1 MAASF
6 AYRAVADAAASRD
19 RLLRF
24 LDETLLPLYDAAA
37 DETVA
42 VGLKRSL
49 YHAHRETAARSGAG
63 SGTGLG
69 HLHGGAMAAPPR
81 ACRVL
86 ACALE
91 LLRSR
96 PVVFVSA
103 EAEPFSKSGGL
114 ANVTFE
120 LPRELARLGES
131 MYVITPLY
139 RSGDARAVAR
149 MQDAEARFDVTYT
162 GVNVQFQLGAEPY
175 EVGVHRGV
183 VEGVTYFLLDHHDLF
198 DGLYWGYRSNER
210 IRRRLALGRA
220 AAEVM
225 VHFGLHPQA
234 VATNDA
240 AASLVSGIVRR
251 DPYYAGSAT
260 FADTSF
266 VHIVHNGGWQY
277 FDCYDRYEDGAD
289 LFGLFN
295 LPVEFA
301 SRFTDPRDEALFNLM
316 AAGIRF
322 ADQVFTVSPTYA
334 RQIERN
340 CDGLEALLHD
350 VIGINNGI
358 GKDFRRGVTN
368 RLARSRLKQRHAP
381 RLQERIDADRELR
394 DKLERR
400 FPELLADGGKPA
412 GFRSAARRDEV
423 IRMRTKLIAQLE
435 YGLTVDPDQVP
446 YVMIHRVS
454 DQKGFRILLDAWQGM
469 FRDLGVQAIL
479 GGPIAPNDQRAEQ
492 LAAGMRALMEYYPGS
507 VATRIGYQEISL
519 PLLVAAPWYRG
530 ARDAVVAYF
539 SMEFGLGVLSDD
551 SWRSGGSARQRPW
564 RIRPDPAGPAPGR
577 LLQRRQPA
585 ARAGVAPHVE
595 RSVAGRAGRRGA
607 DPAHHQRRAPAQLDF
622 ARHPGSAGA
631 LSGPTRR
638 EVRAGSVSLGTGGQ
652 HRRRGAVAH
661 ARAPPLAAAA
671 VQVSLYHGT
680 LSVSEAG
687 AEIIAGGECVAME
700 LVEQDGEIATYRTQ
714 VVCHSTGRLGATV
727 RITPTHPALAHRSVP
742 GLFRQG

>member
-1 MAASF
+1 MGSHPGAATNSARFSATCRPNCDDYPSSQPGLLRDSFDRLLAARSREQVAASF

-24 LDETLLPLYDAAA
+24 LDETLLPLYDASA
-37 DETVA
+37 DERVA
-42 VGLKRSL
+42 VGLKRAQ
-49 YHAHRETAARSGAG
+49 YHAHRETAARTGAG
-63 SGTGLG
+63 AGAALG
-69 HLHGGAMAAPPR
+69 HLRGGAMAAPPR
-81 ACRVL
+81 AGGVVAR
-86 ACALE
+86 ALD

-139 RSGDARAVAR
+139 RNGEARAVAK
-149 MQDAEARFDVTYT
+149 MGDAVTRFDVTYT
-162 GVNVQFQLGAEPY
+162 GVTVHFQLGDEDF
-175 EVGVHRGV
+175 EVGVHRGE

-225 VHFGLHPQA
+225 VRFGIHPQV

-240 AASLVSGIVRR
+240 AASLVSGIVRG
-251 DPYYAGSAT
+251 DPHYAGGAT

-266 VHIVHNGGWQY
+266 VHIIHNGGWQY
-277 FDCYDRYEDGAD
+277 FDCYDRYEAGAD

-295 LPVEFA
+295 LPVELA
-301 SRFTDPRDEALFNLM
+301 SRFTDPRDDALFNLM

-334 RQIERN
+334 RQIEHN

-350 VIGINNGI
+350 VVGINNGI
-358 GKDFRRGVTN
+358 GKDFRRGVTH
-368 RLARSRLKQRHAP
+368 RLARSRLEQRHAP
-381 RLQERIDADRELR
+381 RLQERIDGDRELR

-400 FPELLADGGKPA
+400 FPELLAAGGKPA
-412 GFRSAARRDEV
+412 SFRSAARRDEV
-423 IRMRTKLIAQLE
+423 LRMRTKLIAQLE
-435 YGLTVDPDQVP
+435 YGLTVDPDQVL

-454 DQKGFRILLDAWQGM
+454 DQKGFQILLDASQAI

-492 LAAGMRALMEYYPGS
+492 LAAEMRALMEYYPGS

-519 PLLVAAPWYRG
+519 PLLAA
-530 ARDAVVAYF
+530 DAFLMPSEFEPGGISQLEAMSCGCVV
-539 SMEFGLGVLSDD
+539 
-551 SWRSGGSARQRPW
+551 
-564 RIRPDPAGPAPGR
+564 
-577 LLQRRQPA
+577 
-585 ARAGVAPHVE
+585 
-595 RSVAGRAGRRGA
+595 
-607 DPAHHQRRAPAQLDF
+607 
-622 ARHPGSAGA
+622 
-631 LSGPTRR
+631 
-638 EVRAGSVSLGTGGQ
+638 
-652 HRRRGAVAH
+652 VAH
-661 ARAPPLAAAA
+661 ATGGLRDTVTPL
-671 VQVSLYHGT
+671 QVS
-680 LSVSEAG
+680 
-687 AEIIAGGECVAME
+687 
-700 LVEQDGEIATYRTQ
+700 
-714 VVCHSTGRLGATV
+714 GATV
-727 RITPTHPALAHRSVP
+727 RGCGVLFGDYQPGYFLDAVARCTWFFRNATASQIRRARNNARRSIVWWDRAAQRTSTNCTPSRRQCRPRHSSADHSGDAGRSRYQELHALKETVPSTALAER
-742 GLFRQG
+742 